1 MSIHLNLNRNCN
13 VKGKNV
19 AIAHAHTALPL
30 SPFLARGRHHSN
42 FPERLWKGACPRE
55 VKRAEA
61 VPLCD
66 VDTLL
71 FLGSFQLGSR
81 HFKPLFLRDS
91 RGNLPVVNMAAAGRD
106 PSRGSA

>member
-1 MSIHLNLNRNCN
+1 ML
-13 VKGKNV
+13 
-19 AIAHAHTALPL
+19 TPL
-30 SPFLARGRHHSN
+30 SRSLLSWPLDVTTATFPKGFEKAPARG
-42 FPERLWKGACPRE
+42 E